1 MSRKYIQHL
10 RSKQVNT
17 IQEHGLDKDIPK
29 VPQPKSEDAPEGLDE
44 GEIAIN
50 FADGHE
56 VLCIKNENGDIVK
69 FLNENVI
76 YENEE
81 VTATALSEIYNQLAY
96 IASGQPYVIQLLDNC
111 DPDAHSANLY
121 IAKDLKTGNEIT
133 NDDFIVALKAKR
145 IILVVYHGG
154 CFVPAFTTYSNEI
167 CTEDAFPIKDIGY
180 YFVNIGDTVS
190 HSTSDSTDPTF
201 DGSLNRT
208 IRVIRF
214 CNGTWSMVDIDFYTK
229 QEVDQKIADAGTFD
243 PTSYYTISETNGLLE
258 DKVDYLTFTST
269 QEMQN
274 TINGVRLGT
283 IGITDDEHKVYVLI
297 YRNGNKEW
305 YDVTTDNTGG
315 GGEPIITHNTIE
327 TLTPTADLDRPI
339 EVEVGDTYD
348 EAFSKVLGIIEEN
361 EHVTA
366 EALTDLEN
374 NKVNTDDLADVAFSG
389 EYDDILNKPT
399 LQMINENDLYY
410 GVIGQANS
418 NPGLNFNLQCNLDP
432 LDPSTTIVTTVT
444 DENLN
449 NSLRPYFFNFKNDKL
464 TFDYG
469 QSNGSGYISAQ
480 EYSGSALGTEEK
492 LTNAELLTDG
502 AGMIGFYDEPNDES
516 ITVRDALINLQDAVD
531 GIEIITA
538 GTGLTKSG
546 STLNHTNSITANQN
560 AVVKAFTFDSEGH
573 IDSSADAAKYTIENI
588 GTDIRFNDVFLRRCQ
603 KDYSTGSESGTNGNA
618 LTTQYVP
625 VVTEATSRPNND
637 ESNGE
642 QLTPTTDP
650 INNTDPVDAG
660 GNSGGKAEMGDT
672 RP

>member
-56 VLCIKNENGDIVK
+56 VLCIKNENGEIVK

-81 VTATALSEIYNQLAY
+81 VTATALSDIYNQLTN

-121 IAKDLKTGNEIT
+121 IAKDIDGNEIEET
-133 NDDFIVALKAKR
+133 DIIRAFKSKR
-145 IILVVYHGG
+145 IVLVIYRGG
-154 CFVPAFTTYSNEI
+154 CFVPSFSAPSPGFCY
-167 CTEDAFPIKDIGY
+167 EDAYIINDAGIF
-180 YFVNIGDTVS
+180 FVNIGDAVVHT
-190 HSTSDSTDPTF
+190 TTEGTENF
-201 DGSLNRT
+201 DGRFNRT
-208 IRVIRF
+208 IRVIKF
-214 CNGTWSMVDIDFYTK
+214 LYNTWSMVDIDFYTK

-258 DKVDYLTFTST
+258 DKVDYLTFSST

-274 TINGVRLGT
+274 TTNGVRLGT
-283 IGITDDEHKVYVLI
+283 IGIVDGEQSKDVYVLI

-315 GGEPIITHNTIE
+315 GDVPVITHNTIE
-327 TLTPTADLDRPI
+327 TLIPTADLDRPI

-444 DENLN
+444 DDA
-449 NSLRPYFFNFKNDKL
+449 LRPYFFNFKNDKL

-492 LTNAELLTDG
+492 LTNAEQFTDG

-516 ITVRDALINLQDAVD
+516 ITVRDALVNLQEAVD

-546 STLNHTNSITANQN
+546 STLNHTNSVTANQN

-573 IDSSADAAKYTIENI
+573 INSSADAAKYTIENI

-672 RP
+672 RL